1 MLQGGKH
8 KERLF
13 DGWIY
18 LDISIRVP
26 SKKAAAAPDFEDVA
40 MVSTC
45 ASLTSDSSLQAVQ
58 LSGASACGEMNRS
71 PQLHRTLRG
80 YVAVRRDNERR
91 NVGRQYESVRTT
103 ARVYLGSGDAL
114 SLCPMSC
121 LISFAGWRERDL
133 SCYGKTPPQ

>member
-1 MLQGGKH
+1 MLPRKH

-13 DGWIY
+13 DGWMY

-26 SKKAAAAPDFEDVA
+26 SKKATAAPDFEDVA
-40 MVSTC
+40 TVSTC
-45 ASLTSDSSLQAVQ
+45 ASLTSNNSLQAVR

-71 PQLHRTLRG
+71 PQLNRTWRG
-80 YVAVRRDNERR
+80 YVAVRRDDERR

-103 ARVYLGSGDAL
+103 ARVFLGSGDAL
-114 SLCPMSC
+114 SLCPMAC

>member
-1 MLQGGKH
+1 
-8 KERLF
+8 
-13 DGWIY
+13 
-18 LDISIRVP
+18 
-26 SKKAAAAPDFEDVA
+26 
-40 MVSTC
+40 MVSTL
-45 ASLTSDSSLQAVQ
+45 ALLSSNSSLQAVQ
-58 LSGASACGEMNRS
+58 FSGASACGEMNRS

-80 YVAVRRDNERR
+80 YVAVRRDDERR